1 VELNPNSPANNME
14 IVAAQPVRKTYAF
27 SNAIKLPTSPEEE
40 PIAIYEPDAPQIT
53 VENPTDDPL
62 PVAPK
67 NNWQQY
73 AIIGVGSVSGLLAT
87 IGVIQGARKMRNRR
101 LVKKFA

>member
-1 VELNPNSPANNME
+1 VELNANSATNNTE

-73 AIIGVGSVSGLLAT
+73 AIMGVGSLSGLLAT